1 MTRLI
6 AALALLAGAGLPTP
20 ALAAGPTTTVSA
32 GLTDTPVVTTTL
44 SEAGD
49 PLDQIWPWASV
60 SKQITAV
67 IAMQEVERG
76 RLELDGTLADVL
88 PAFQGPT
95 RDTVTVR
102 QLMMHTS
109 GLPNPDDSPPGL
121 RGPHDALGFCA
132 GAPKAPAGERF
143 EYNYCDTIVLAAV
156 LERVTRKPFAKL
168 LQQRIA
174 KPLGL
179 KTLAMDGDIA
189 LRRFGTTP
197 TINGSYGASGA
208 MGGSLRDLLTFDRA
222 LMQGKLLSPASLAV
236 LWQGEPKLG
245 YVALGAWSFPMQLPG
260 CKGEVALVERRGH
273 IGRVQVRNVLAPELG
288 RVVILVS
295 DDPDLEYGEIW
306 QGAGVT
312 FEAVARAFCQAP

>member
-1 MTRLI
+1 MNRII
-6 AALALLAGAGLPTP
+6 AALALFAGAGLPATL
-20 ALAAGPTTTVSA
+20 LAAGPTTTVSA
-32 GLTDTPVVTTTL
+32 GLTDTPVTTTTL
-44 SEAGD
+44 AEPGD
-49 PLDQIWPWASV
+49 PLDQLWPWASV

-76 RLELDGTLADVL
+76 KLKLDNTLAEVL
-88 PAFQGPT
+88 PAFKGQT
-95 RDTVTVR
+95 RDTITVR

-109 GLPNPDDSPPGL
+109 GLPNPDDSPAGR
-121 RGPHDALGFCA
+121 RGPGDALGYCA
-132 GAPKAPAGERF
+132 GAPKAAAGGRF

-156 LERVTRKPFAKL
+156 LERVTRTPFPKL

-179 KTLAMDGDIA
+179 KTLALDGKVA
-189 LRRFGTTP
+189 RKRFSATSTD
-197 TINGSYGASGA
+197 NSNFGASGA

-260 CKGEVALVERRGH
+260 CEGEVALVERRGH
-273 IGRVQVRNVLAPELG
+273 IDNVQVRNVLAPQLG
-288 RVVILVS
+288 RAVILVS
-295 DDPDLEYGEIW
+295 DDPAVEYGEIW
-306 QGAGVT
+306 MGAGVT
-312 FEAVARAFCQAP
+312 FEAVTKAFCQAK

>member
-6 AALALLAGAGLPTP
+6 AALALLAGASLPAT
-20 ALAAGPTTTVSA
+20 AFAAGPTTTVSA
-32 GLTDTPVVTTTL
+32 GLTGTPVVTTTL
-44 SEAGD
+44 TESGD

-76 RLELDGTLADVL
+76 RLGLDATLAEVL
-88 PAFQGPT
+88 PAFRGRT
-95 RDTVTVR
+95 RDAITVR

-109 GLPNPDDSPPGL
+109 GLPNPDDSPAGR
-121 RGPHDALGFCA
+121 RGPSDALGYCA
-132 GAPKAPAGERF
+132 GAPKAAAGERF

-156 LERVTRKPFAKL
+156 LERVTRTPFPRL

-179 KTLAMDGDIA
+179 ETLAMDGKVA
-189 LRRFGTTP
+189 RKRFGVTTAV
-197 TINGSYGASGA
+197 NSNFGASGA

-222 LMQGKLLSPASLAV
+222 LLQGKLLSPASLAV
-236 LWQGEPKLG
+236 LWQGDPKLG

-260 CKGEVALVERRGH
+260 CEGEVALVERRGH
-273 IGRVQVRNVLAPELG
+273 IDNVQVRNVLAPQLG

-295 DDPDLEYGEIW
+295 DDPDLDYGEIW
-306 QGAGVT
+306 QGAGITFDAVT
-312 FEAVARAFCQAP
+312 KAFCHAT